1 MEPHGVVSRPTYSVD
16 AKNQTRRER
25 PVCLCSVRALLFR
38 RKAEPRYPPRT
49 SATGS
54 NGNRRTHGDVG
65 CSKQRGGVGAK
76 SVDNVLTW
84 SGQCLR
90 GGTEHFEQ
98 HGTLYRMANFHTGSS
113 TEPLVDADVVNG
125 TQIKTVEYQCHV
137 LGGVEL
143 PWAEHGER
151 VISRCSKQFVYGVI
165 LRNPQS
171 VQEVRL
177 NHHNPSITEP
187 SVLPPCARWAV
198 GNRRLSKND
207 PIITNT
213 VPTSSEGMKVADR
226 AANSQSCESIRLAR
240 A

>member
-1 MEPHGVVSRPTYSVD
+1 
-16 AKNQTRRER
+16 
-25 PVCLCSVRALLFR
+25 
-38 RKAEPRYPPRT
+38 
-49 SATGS
+49 
-54 NGNRRTHGDVG
+54 
-65 CSKQRGGVGAK
+65 
-76 SVDNVLTW
+76 
-84 SGQCLR
+84 
-90 GGTEHFEQ
+90 
-98 HGTLYRMANFHTGSS
+98 MANFHTGSS

-187 SVLPPCARWAV
+187 LFCLLVLDGPWA
-198 GNRRLSKND
+198 
-207 PIITNT
+207 T
-213 VPTSSEGMKVADR
+213 VVYRKMTR
-226 AANSQSCESIRLAR
+226 
-240 A
+240 